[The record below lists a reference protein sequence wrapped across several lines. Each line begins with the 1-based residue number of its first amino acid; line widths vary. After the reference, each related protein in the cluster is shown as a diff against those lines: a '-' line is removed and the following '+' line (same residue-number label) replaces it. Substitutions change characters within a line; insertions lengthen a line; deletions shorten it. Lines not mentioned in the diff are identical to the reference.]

1 MVIVT
6 TPQDEPDVF
15 KSYNLYATTT
25 PVDVDQFI
33 TVVEL
38 IEDFWRGIVVLPKNG
53 KSHAV

>member
-6 TPQDEPDVF
+6 TPQDEPDVL